1 MKRWLLPVPVI
12 CVLYALNRW
21 TLGYDSGT
29 VLHVLRAGYFAD
41 LLAGA
46 LILCVANALLAWGHI
61 HQARIRPMER
71 PETAAGFLL
80 LCGLFWEYVTPLYRP
95 DSVSDPWDVA
105 TYLLGGLLC
114 LTITRN

>member
-71 PETAAGFLL
+71 PWTVTGFLL

-105 TYLLGGLLC
+105 AYLLGGLLC